1 MLGMEPKFAHK
12 CFCAS
17 TAFII
22 RAETSNHDA
31 NNHMSGRNDFTAQY
45 PYTSIMRTSFL
56 CGLTLLISA
65 AVANSE
71 EWNPYSKHVKTASSE
86 KPSVKTGDGSPP
98 VNQPTPLWE
107 FDQNRRFFETVIN
120 SGDSRASCPLH
131 LKR

>member
-1 MLGMEPKFAHK
+1 MLRRGPKFAHE
-12 CFCAS
+12 CIRAS

-45 PYTSIMRTSFL
+45 PYTTIMRTSFL

-71 EWNPYSKHVKTASSE
+71 EWNPYSKQVQSQSE
-86 KPSVKTGDGSPP
+86 FRPD
-98 VNQPTPLWE
+98 N
-107 FDQNRRFFETVIN
+107 FFH
-120 SGDSRASCPLH
+120 S
-131 LKR
+131 